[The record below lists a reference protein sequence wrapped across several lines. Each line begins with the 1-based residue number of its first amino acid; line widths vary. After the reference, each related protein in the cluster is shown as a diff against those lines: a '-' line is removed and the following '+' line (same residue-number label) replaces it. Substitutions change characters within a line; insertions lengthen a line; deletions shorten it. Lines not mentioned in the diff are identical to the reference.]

1 MKAAAA
7 ILLSLLLFLPRSK
20 ALGIYGMKKSEFL
33 PPYTDGKTT
42 FRDAVNKAGV
52 YVIKNSAKQI
62 VYVGY
67 SRNNLYRTLYRHFQK
82 WDDSQQPRIT
92 YGKHGYTVRVIITTP
107 DQATRLEKYL
117 IKKMKPRDNS
127 VEYDNTSDTTGQNDF
142 EKAKEAET
150 WEPAPF

>member
-1 MKAAAA
+1 MKTAAA
-7 ILLSLLLFLPRSK
+7 ILLTLFLLAPRSK
-20 ALGIYGMKKSEFL
+20 GAGIYGMKKSEFL
-33 PPYTDGKTT
+33 PPYIDGKTT

-52 YVIKNSAKQI
+52 YLIKNSAKEI

-82 WDDSQQPRIT
+82 WDDSQQPRVT
-92 YGKHGYTVRVIITTP
+92 YSKHGYTVRVIITTP

-127 VEYDNTSDTTGQNDF
+127 VEYDNTSDSTGQNDF
-142 EKAKEAET
+142 EKAKEAEQ